1 MDKEECKIDKDGER
15 WTLSG
20 SNVLLHR
27 PNGLPA
33 VVDAR
38 GGECYFEYGQRHRKN
53 GPALVYFLDKI
64 KVEEYWVR
72 GRKLAVYHVTE
83 DGKRTRKLNQ

>member
-1 MDKEECKIDKDGER
+1 
-15 WTLSG
+15 
-20 SNVLLHR
+20 LHR
-27 PNGLPA
+27 SSGLPA
-33 VVDAR
+33 VVNVR
-38 GGECYFEYGQRHRKN
+38 GGEYYFEYGQRHREN

-72 GRKLAVYHVTE
+72 GRKLSVYHVTE